1 MATVRLAWD
10 NPGAQ
15 FDPLGANFPAPVRVA
30 GTNFPVEGLA
40 YDPGATNESACVK
53 FTAINYGSGD
63 LTLKLKWY
71 ADTAGSGD
79 VIWACALAVITPN
92 TDTQDVETKA
102 FDTESSVT
110 DSHIGTTNQRVHE
123 CSISIAYADADSL
136 AANDLVFMRI
146 TRNSSS
152 GSDTMT
158 GDAILLSAVL
168 EYSDT

>member
-1 MATVRLAWD
+1 MATVRIAWD

-40 YDPGATNESACVK
+40 YDAGATDESACVK
-53 FTAINYGSGD
+53 FTAISYGSGN

-71 ADTAGSGD
+71 ADTAASGD
-79 VIWACALAVITPN
+79 VIWACSIACITPN
-92 TDTQDVETKA
+92 TDTQDVETDA
-102 FDTESSVT
+102 FATEQTVT
-110 DSHIGTTNQRVHE
+110 DSHLGTTNQRVHE
-123 CSISIAYADADSL
+123 CSITVSNLDSL
-136 AANDLVFMRI
+136 AANDLVFMRVK
-146 TRNSSS
+146 RNSSS